1 MRIQLISCKSLTND
15 SILKTRE
22 QFGGIL
28 YFVSFQRY
36 SQIFKNEVLYSD
48 PNCYRTDPSI
58 FKPKS

>member
-1 MRIQLISCKSLTND
+1 MRIQLISCKSSTND
-15 SILKTRE
+15 SILKIRE

-48 PNCYRTDPSI
+48 RNYYRTGPSI